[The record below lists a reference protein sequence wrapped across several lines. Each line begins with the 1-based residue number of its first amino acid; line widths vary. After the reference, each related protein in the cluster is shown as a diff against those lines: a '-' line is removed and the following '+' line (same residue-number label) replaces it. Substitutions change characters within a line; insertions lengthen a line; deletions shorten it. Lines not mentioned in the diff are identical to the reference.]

1 MPLIDTDDTSLD
13 LSGHRAKVTVYL
25 HDTGF
30 RLRPLVALC
39 RCFCTGRAFVFTS
52 AKFIIDILFNRKY
65 ICGQDFMLNKKSQ
78 KVMGRPKVGIENAKG
93 KLIAARFTQAES
105 NQINATAK
113 RLGLTKSQ
121 FLRKVLLSAV

>member
-1 MPLIDTDDTSLD
+1 
-13 LSGHRAKVTVYL
+13 
-25 HDTGF
+25 
-30 RLRPLVALC
+30 
-39 RCFCTGRAFVFTS
+39 
-52 AKFIIDILFNRKY
+52 
-65 ICGQDFMLNKKSQ
+65 MLNKKSQ